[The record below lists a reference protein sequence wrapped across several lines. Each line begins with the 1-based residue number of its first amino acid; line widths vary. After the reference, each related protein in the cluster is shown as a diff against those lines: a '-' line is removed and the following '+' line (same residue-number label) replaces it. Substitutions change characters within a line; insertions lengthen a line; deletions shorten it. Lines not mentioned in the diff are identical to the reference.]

1 MKSKSLR
8 SLLPMLAAALMLPAS
23 AAADCKLVMHGWIE
37 NFAGEGHRTV
47 GFTGSFGDNQS
58 LYGADFSQ
66 QLGEKFI
73 GRVGL
78 AGCRSGGATE
88 ISFGARG
95 VYDTWASE
103 DGKATIQV
111 GGGFNWVSFNGAS
124 TTVLPFTGH
133 LTYQASPEVTVY
145 GGPSLSYYRFSGG
158 VFSTST
164 TEFGFQFGAM
174 YRANEDWCLG
184 AGVDWQN
191 FGGGNTTRLNVGV
204 YWDGLNND

>member
-37 NFAGEGHRTV
+37 NFQGEGHRTV
-47 GFTGSFGDNQS
+47 GFTGSFGDGQTV
-58 LYGADFSQ
+58 YGADFSQ
-66 QLGEKFI
+66 QLGEKLI

-78 AGCRSGGATE
+78 AGCRSGMTE
-88 ISFGARG
+88 IAFGG
-95 VYDTWASE
+95 LVKYDAWASE
-103 DGKATIQV
+103 DGMTTIQV
-111 GGGFNWVSFNGAS
+111 GGGFNYVSFNGAG

-133 LTYQASPEVTVY
+133 VTYQATEEVTVY

-164 TEFGFQFGAM
+164 TEFGLQFGAM
-174 YRANEDWCLG
+174 YRAAPEWCVG
-184 AGVDWQN
+184 AGFDWQN
-191 FGGGNTTRLNVGV
+191 FGGGSTSRLNVGV